1 MYREMQNRLM
11 ARRQGTFEEIQ
22 LAKPF
27 SEFGQRNLQALAV
40 AYAESAEERV
50 KKQWDAIFSA
60 GWKEKKP
67 LELPV
72 VCLGGSGTSEETAI
86 VLAAPN
92 RYQLLRAE
100 YWYLYHRFG
109 LNWQRGSQFR
119 TVPDVDGMSYDIQE
133 VEMDGQPVRSVYFNV
148 TIPAEPVDLS
158 LDPRLRKL
166 QL

>member
-1 MYREMQNRLM
+1 MLAPRFALTKSDLVILSLAYIADGDWQPLTEDVALKTILRFFALCRSEPEQIVFDMYREMQNRLM

-22 LAKPF
+22 LAEPF

-72 VCLGGSGTSEETAI
+72 VCLGGA
-86 VLAAPN
+86 VL
-92 RYQLLRAE
+92 RKK
-100 YWYLYHRFG
+100 
-109 LNWQRGSQFR
+109 
-119 TVPDVDGMSYDIQE
+119 
-133 VEMDGQPVRSVYFNV
+133 
-148 TIPAEPVDLS
+148 
-158 LDPRLRKL
+158 PRLCWPR
-166 QL
+166 QIDTSCSGQNIGTYTIVSA

>member
-1 MYREMQNRLM
+1 MLAPRFALTKSDLVILSLAYIADGDWQPLTEDVALKTILRFFALCRSEPEQIVFDMYREMQNRLM

-50 KKQWDAIFSA
+50 EKQWDTIFSA
-60 GWKEKKP
+60 DWKEKKP
-67 LELPV
+67 VELPV
-72 VCLGGSGTSEETAI
+72 VCLGGSGISEETAI

-100 YWYLYHRFG
+100 YWY
-109 LNWQRGSQFR
+109 
-119 TVPDVDGMSYDIQE
+119 
-133 VEMDGQPVRSVYFNV
+133 
-148 TIPAEPVDLS
+148 
-158 LDPRLRKL
+158 
-166 QL
+166 